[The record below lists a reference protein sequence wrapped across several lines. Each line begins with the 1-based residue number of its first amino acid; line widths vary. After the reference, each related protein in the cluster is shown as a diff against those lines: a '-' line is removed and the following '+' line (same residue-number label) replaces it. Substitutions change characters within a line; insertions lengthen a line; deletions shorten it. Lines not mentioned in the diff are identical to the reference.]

1 MFNRIAVLT
10 AIAALTLAGTSAAG
24 NGHGADK
31 ASSSISL
38 VVVSDGAAIASASST
53 PNYGDEVTF
62 DVSTTA
68 TDYPYVHLECFQ
80 NGSLV
85 GEAWEGFF
93 DAALGDRTF
102 TLWAPQ
108 WSGGEAECT
117 ATLSKRTKHGWQELA
132 LTTFHVNG

>member
-10 AIAALTLAGTSAAG
+10 AIAALALAGTSLAG
-24 NGHGADK
+24 NGNGPDK
-31 ASSSISL
+31 SSSSITL
-38 VVVSDGAAIASASST
+38 VVLSDGAAIASASSA
-53 PNYGDEVTF
+53 PSYGDEVTF

-68 TDYPYVHLECFQ
+68 TDHPYVNLKCFQ

-93 DAALGDRTF
+93 DGALGDRTL
-102 TLWAPQ
+102 TLWSPQ
-108 WSGGEAECT
+108 WSGGAADCT

-132 LTTFHVNG
+132 STSFSVSA